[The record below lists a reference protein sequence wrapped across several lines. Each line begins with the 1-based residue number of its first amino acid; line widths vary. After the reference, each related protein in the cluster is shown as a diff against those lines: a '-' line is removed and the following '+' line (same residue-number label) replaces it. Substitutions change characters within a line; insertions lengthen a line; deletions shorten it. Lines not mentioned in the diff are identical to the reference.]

1 MIVKLSKLS
10 TENFGNVSYF
20 NVSLPYKLNIK
31 KDGISMCNSPNENT
45 LLLKQIVTDDEK

>member
-31 KDGISMCNSPNENT
+31 KDGMCNSHNENT